1 MKNNYILPLSAVA
14 CVTMIVVLSGCLIQP
29 PVYVPSVLFQSS
41 ANDIRVTSGQT
52 SEIVTITVTKADNEG
67 KPTAFDVMLESSK
80 EDYFYPISVTGS
92 GARLTEA
99 QTKILIDEGSSDT
112 VQFKVYGTLPSGLT
126 SATGTIT
133 ARLYYNNSLMSNVAP
148 LSFNIQVSA

>member
-1 MKNNYILPLSAVA
+1 MKNNYILLFAAVV
-14 CVTMIVVLSGCLIQP
+14 CVTMTVFLSGCGVQP
-29 PVYVPSVLFQSS
+29 AVYIPSVSFQSPTT
-41 ANDIRVTSGQT
+41 DIRVTTNQT
-52 SEIVTITVTKADNEG
+52 SEIVTITITKTDNEG
-67 KPTAFDVMLESSK
+67 KPTAFDVMLDSSN

-148 LSFNIQVSA
+148 LSFNIHVSE